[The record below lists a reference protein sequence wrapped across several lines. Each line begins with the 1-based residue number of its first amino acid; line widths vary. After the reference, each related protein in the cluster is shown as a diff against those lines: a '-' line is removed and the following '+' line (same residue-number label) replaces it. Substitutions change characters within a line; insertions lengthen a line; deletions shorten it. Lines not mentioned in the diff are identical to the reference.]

1 MNYKKLA
8 AVFTLVVVAAVGVII
23 LLSYN
28 PAVASEKSHPPE
40 ADVPILD
47 STQESSN
54 TVSPQEQLAILSQ
67 KATALSSQPGWVF
80 VRSTIHYDTDRP
92 NNGVLPNGQE
102 IPLAQVFECWY
113 HVNEDGLVFE
123 SVTTMFTLDGK
134 IVQESVFANGV
145 LWGSALDETS
155 TQTPYFL
162 TNMDGGFGNLARDFT
177 AKTGQEPEVSVTEL
191 DGRIV
196 YTFTVFEVHE
206 GGMIFVDF
214 DKPVAK
220 TIKIASFDAE
230 TGFIL
235 QEEVISAFT
244 DGTERTFSQAN
255 HEILIN
261 VVPPESISKI
271 LDQRR

>member
-1 MNYKKLA
+1 ML
-8 AVFTLVVVAAVGVII
+8 TLVLVAGVGLIA
-23 LLSYN
+23 LLTNNS
-28 PAVASEKSHPPE
+28 AVASEKSHPPE
-40 ADVPILD
+40 VDVPIFD
-47 STQESSN
+47 STQESGD
-54 TVSPQEQLAILSQ
+54 TISPQEQLALLNQ
-67 KATALSSQPGWVF
+67 KATVLTSQPGWVF
-80 VRSTIHYDTDRP
+80 VRTTVVYDTDRK

-155 TQTPYFL
+155 NQAPYFL
-162 TNMDGGFGNLARDFT
+162 TNMDGGFGDLARDFT

-191 DGRIV
+191 DGRKI

-214 DKPVAK
+214 DKSVAK

-235 QEEVISAFT
+235 REEVISVFT
-244 DGTERTFSQAN
+244 DGTERTFSQAS

>member
-8 AVFTLVVVAAVGVII
+8 AVFTLVVVAAVGVIV
-23 LLSYN
+23 LLSYT
-28 PAVASEKSHPPE
+28 PAVASEKSRPLE

-47 STQESSN
+47 STQESSI
-54 TVSPQEQLAILSQ
+54 TVSSQEQLAILSQ
-67 KATALSSQPGWVF
+67 KATTLTSQPGWVF

-102 IPLAQVFECWY
+102 IPLAQVLECWY
-113 HVNEDGLVFE
+113 HINEDGLVFE

-155 TQTPYFL
+155 NQAPYFL
-162 TNMDGGFGNLARDFT
+162 TNMDGGFGDLAKDFT
-177 AKTGQEPEVSVTEL
+177 AKMGQEPEASVSEL
-191 DGRIV
+191 DGKKI
-196 YTFTVFEVHE
+196 YTFKVFEVYE
-206 GGMIFVDF
+206 GGMVFTDF
-214 DKPVAK
+214 DQPVAK

-230 TGFIL
+230 TGFIV
-235 QEEVISAFT
+235 QEEVVTVFT

-261 VVPPESISKI
+261 AVPPESISKI
-271 LDQRR
+271 LDQR